1 MKILVFTS
9 LYPNNVWPHHGVFI
23 KERMTR
29 VAQLDDCQVQVVAP
43 VPFFPPFKF
52 TSRWHFSQVLRH
64 EVIEGLDVYHPR
76 YFMTPKA
83 GMSSYGVSM
92 YLSVLPV
99 IKKIQ
104 RRFDFDLIDA
114 HYVYPDGLAAVLLGS
129 LLKKPVVVS
138 ARGSDINQFAHLHLI
153 RGLLRYTLGKADR
166 LIAVCTALKNAMVQL
181 GVPEDKIAVIPNG
194 VDINKFFPL
203 PKEDARRRLNLS
215 NTKKIILSV
224 GGLIPRK
231 GFDVLIKAF
240 YILMKEQPARNMYLI
255 LAGEGPARKELEQ
268 LVSSCGLNGSVYF
281 AGDVAHEDLHLW
293 YSAADLFC
301 LASSREGWPN
311 VILES
316 LACGTPVVA
325 TDVWGIPEIIRSDN
339 IGLLTKR
346 NAQDIAATLCLAF
359 GKQWQPDE
367 IVRYARSQTWD
378 IAALSVLHVF
388 REVLEKPTDKA
399 A

>member
-1 MKILVFTS
+1 MKVLVFTS

-43 VPFFPPFKF
+43 VPYFPPLKF
-52 TSRWHFSQVLRH
+52 TSRWRFSQVRRH
-64 EVIEGLDVYHPR
+64 EVIEGLNVYHPR
-76 YFMTPKA
+76 YFMTPKV
-83 GMSSYGVSM
+83 GMSSYGVLM

-99 IKKIQ
+99 IRKIQ

-114 HYVYPDGLAAVLLGS
+114 HYVYPDGLAAILSGRLLR
-129 LLKKPVVVS
+129 KPVVVS
-138 ARGSDINQFAHLHLI
+138 ARGSDINQFTHMRLI
-153 RGLLRYTLGKADR
+153 RGLLQHTLRKADR
-166 LIAVCTALKNAMVQL
+166 LIAVCMALKNAMVQL
-181 GVPEDKIAVIPNG
+181 GVPENKITVVPNG
-194 VDINKFFPL
+194 VDINKFFPF

-224 GGLIPRK
+224 GGLVPRK
-231 GFDVLIKAF
+231 GFDFLIKAF
-240 YILMKEQPARNMYLI
+240 YILMKEQQAQNMYLV

-268 LVSSCGLNGSVYF
+268 LVSSYGLNGRVHF

-346 NAQDIAATLCLAF
+346 NAQDIAGTLCLALE
-359 GKQWQPDE
+359 KKWQPNE
-367 IVRYARSQTWD
+367 IVQYARSQTWD
-378 IAALSVLHVF
+378 ITALSVLRVF
-388 REVLEKPTDKA
+388 REVLEKPGDKDA
-399 A
+399 